1 MVPPGPTAY
10 PEPRKRRAA
19 AAALEAT
26 SASLKRSYTPRKQ
39 KGRQKRLER
48 TPSPARHKRTT
59 STPREASEP
68 FLLEPEPEVDSQMTN
83 MTQESFSS
91 ESSDAPFLLSD
102 DSCTHFL
109 EQFSTFSSKEAEESD
124 LSSCFSISSLFDL
137 NPSVST
143 PTLST
148 SSSMS
153 STLSS
158 ACEIP
163 DSRPKVLPL
172 TSQERKAHY
181 AWLDKIIGPAS
192 GIQESM
198 GTYKAFMEH
207 QQEVYYDRLLFI
219 TEQPTKGTARRRAT
233 NEFMSWLGGTPTCGI
248 AAHESPP
255 SIVTAP
261 RVDAGLTRRTIRF
274 PGSGRWSSPG
284 PSMPGRTEADICGY
298 SRTQGVMAALSVPQ
312 MNSRLGC
319 PITRHSRRRTFSA
332 TVDM

>member
-1 MVPPGPTAY
+1 MAF

-39 KGRQKRLER
+39 KGRRKRLER
-48 TPSPARHKRTT
+48 TPSPARHESTT
-59 STPREASEP
+59 STPREVHES

-83 MTQESFSS
+83 MAQESFSS

-102 DSCTHFL
+102 DSRTHFL
-109 EQFSTFSSKEAEESD
+109 GQLSTFSSEEAEESD
-124 LSSCFSISSLFDL
+124 ISSCFSVSSMLDL

-143 PTLST
+143 STLST

-181 AWLDKIIGPAS
+181 AWLDRIIGPSS

-207 QQEVYYDRLLFI
+207 QREVYYDRVLLI
-219 TEQPTKGTARRRAT
+219 AEQPRKEMVRRRAK

-274 PGSGRWSSPG
+274 SGSGCWSSPG
-284 PSMPGRTEADICGY
+284 PSLPGRTDADICGY
-298 SRTQGVMAALSVPQ
+298 SRTRGVMAALSVPQ
-312 MNSRLGC
+312 SNSRLGC

>member
-1 MVPPGPTAY
+1 
-10 PEPRKRRAA
+10 
-19 AAALEAT
+19 
-26 SASLKRSYTPRKQ
+26 LKRSHTPRKQ

-48 TPSPARHKRTT
+48 IPSPTRHESTT
-59 STPREASEP
+59 STPREASES

-83 MTQESFSS
+83 MAQESLSS

-102 DSCTHFL
+102 DGCTHFL
-109 EQFSTFSSKEAEESD
+109 GQFSTFSPEEAEESD
-124 LSSCFSISSLFDL
+124 LSSCFSVSSLFDL

-143 PTLST
+143 TLST

-158 ACEIP
+158 ACEIS

-172 TSQERKAHY
+172 TSQERKSHY
-181 AWLDKIIGPAS
+181 AWLDRIIGPAS
-192 GIQESM
+192 GVQESM

-207 QQEVYYDRLLFI
+207 QREAYYDRVLLI
-219 TEQPTKGTARRRAT
+219 PEQPTKETVRRRAK

-248 AAHESPP
+248 TAHGSPP
-255 SIVTAP
+255 SIVAAP

-274 PGSGRWSSPG
+274 SGSGCWSSPG
-284 PSMPGRTEADICGY
+284 PSLPGRTDADICGY
-298 SRTQGVMAALSVPQ
+298 SRTQGVVAALSVPQ
-312 MNSRLGC
+312 LNSRLGC

>member
-1 MVPPGPTAY
+1 
-10 PEPRKRRAA
+10 
-19 AAALEAT
+19 
-26 SASLKRSYTPRKQ
+26 
-39 KGRQKRLER
+39 
-48 TPSPARHKRTT
+48 
-59 STPREASEP
+59 
-68 FLLEPEPEVDSQMTN
+68 MTN
-83 MTQESFSS
+83 MAQESFSS

-109 EQFSTFSSKEAEESD
+109 GQFSTFISEEAEESD
-124 LSSCFSISSLFDL
+124 LSSCFSASSLLDL
-137 NPSVST
+137 YPSVST
-143 PTLST
+143 STLST

-172 TSQERKAHY
+172 TPQERKAHY
-181 AWLDKIIGPAS
+181 AWLDGIIGPAS

-207 QQEVYYDRLLFI
+207 QREVYYDRVLL
-219 TEQPTKGTARRRAT
+219 TGAEQPTRETMRRRAK
-233 NEFMSWLGGTPTCGI
+233 NELMSWLGGTPTCGI
-248 AAHESPP
+248 AAPESPP

-274 PGSGRWSSPG
+274 SGSGCWSSPG
-284 PSMPGRTEADICGY
+284 PSLPGRTDADICGY
-298 SRTQGVMAALSVPQ
+298 SSRTQGVTAAPSVPQ
-312 MNSRLGC
+312 LNILNSRNGC
-319 PITRHSRRRTFSA
+319 PITRHPRRRTFSA

>member
-1 MVPPGPTAY
+1 
-10 PEPRKRRAA
+10 
-19 AAALEAT
+19 
-26 SASLKRSYTPRKQ
+26 LKRSYTPRKH

-48 TPSPARHKRTT
+48 TPSPARHKSTT
-59 STPREASEP
+59 STPREASET
-68 FLLEPEPEVDSQMTN
+68 FLLESEPEVDSQMTN
-83 MTQESFSS
+83 MAQESFSP
-91 ESSDAPFLLSD
+91 ESSDVPFLLSD

-109 EQFSTFSSKEAEESD
+109 EQFSTFSSDEAEESD
-124 LSSCFSISSLFDL
+124 LCSCFSVSSLLDL

-143 PTLST
+143 STLST

-158 ACEIP
+158 ACETP
-163 DSRPKVLPL
+163 DSQPKVLPL

-181 AWLDKIIGPAS
+181 AWLDGIIGPAS

-207 QQEVYYDRLLFI
+207 QQEVYYDRILFI
-219 TEQPTKGTARRRAT
+219 AEQPTKETVRRRAT
-233 NEFMSWLGGTPTCGI
+233 NEFMSWLGGTPTRGI

-274 PGSGRWSSPG
+274 PGSGCWSSPG
-284 PSMPGRTEADICGY
+284 PCLPRRTDAEACRY

-312 MNSRLGC
+312 MNYHLGC

-332 TVDM
+332 TADM

>member
-1 MVPPGPTAY
+1 
-10 PEPRKRRAA
+10 
-19 AAALEAT
+19 
-26 SASLKRSYTPRKQ
+26 
-39 KGRQKRLER
+39 
-48 TPSPARHKRTT
+48 
-59 STPREASEP
+59 
-68 FLLEPEPEVDSQMTN
+68 MTN
-83 MTQESFSS
+83 MVQESFSS

-102 DSCTHFL
+102 DSCSQFL
-109 EQFSTFSSKEAEESD
+109 GQFSTFSSEEAEESD
-124 LSSCFSISSLFDL
+124 LSSCFSVSSLFEL

-143 PTLST
+143 STLST

-181 AWLDKIIGPAS
+181 EWLNRIIGPAS

-207 QQEVYYDRLLFI
+207 QREAYYDRVLLI
-219 TEQPTKGTARRRAT
+219 AEQPKKETVRRRVK
-233 NEFMSWLGGTPTCGI
+233 NESMSWLGGTPACGI
-248 AAHESPP
+248 AAHKSPP

-274 PGSGRWSSPG
+274 SGSGCWSSPG
-284 PSMPGRTEADICGY
+284 PSLHGRTDADICGY
-298 SRTQGVMAALSVPQ
+298 SGTQGVLAALSVPQ
-312 MNSRLGC
+312 LNSRLGC

>member
-1 MVPPGPTAY
+1 
-10 PEPRKRRAA
+10 
-19 AAALEAT
+19 
-26 SASLKRSYTPRKQ
+26 
-39 KGRQKRLER
+39 
-48 TPSPARHKRTT
+48 
-59 STPREASEP
+59 
-68 FLLEPEPEVDSQMTN
+68 MTN
-83 MTQESFSS
+83 MAQASFSS
-91 ESSDAPFLLSD
+91 ESSEAPFLLSD

-109 EQFSTFSSKEAEESD
+109 GQFSTFSSEEAEESD
-124 LSSCFSISSLFDL
+124 LSSCFSISSLLDL
-137 NPSVST
+137 DPSVST
-143 PTLST
+143 SSLSA

-163 DSRPKVLPL
+163 DSPPKVLPL

-181 AWLDKIIGPAS
+181 AWLDGIIGPAS

-207 QQEVYYDRLLFI
+207 QREVYYNRLLLI
-219 TEQPTKGTARRRAT
+219 AEQPTKETVRRRAR

-248 AAHESPP
+248 AVHQSPT
-255 SIVTAP
+255 SIVTTP

-274 PGSGRWSSPG
+274 SGSGCWSSPG
-284 PSMPGRTEADICGY
+284 PSLPGRTDADICGY
-298 SRTQGVMAALSVPQ
+298 SRSQRVMAALSVPQ

-319 PITRHSRRRTFSA
+319 PITRHARRRTFSA